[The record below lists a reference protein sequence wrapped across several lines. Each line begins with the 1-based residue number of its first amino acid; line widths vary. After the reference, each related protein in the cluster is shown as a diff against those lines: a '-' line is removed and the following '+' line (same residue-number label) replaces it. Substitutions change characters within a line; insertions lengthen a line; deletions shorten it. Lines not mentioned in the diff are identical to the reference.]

1 MIGNFIKKLL
11 GMPSSDDLAAYAQK
25 GAVIID
31 VRTPGEFQSG
41 HGKNSK
47 NIPLDRIGKEASKIK
62 AMNKPVIVCCR
73 SGARSGQAASILKGA
88 GVDVI
93 NGGPWQNVAN
103 L

>member
-11 GMPSSDDLAAYAQK
+11 GMPSNDDLAAYAQK

-31 VRTPGEFQSG
+31 VRTPGEFKSG

-47 NIPLDRIGKEASKIK
+47 NIPLDKIGEEASKIK

-88 GVDVI
+88 GIDVI
-93 NGGPWQNVAN
+93 NGGSWQNVAN

>member
-1 MIGNFIKKLL
+1 MIGKFIKKLL
-11 GMPSSDDLAAYAQK
+11 GMPNEDQLKEYASK

-31 VRTPGEFQSG
+31 VRSAAEFKGG
-41 HGKNSK
+41 HGKNAK
-47 NIPLDRIGKEASKIK
+47 NIPLDRINNEATKIK
-62 AMNKPVIVCCR
+62 AMNKPIIVWCR
-73 SGARSGQAASILKGA
+73 SGARSGQAASILKSK

>member
-11 GMPSSDDLAAYAQK
+11 GMPSSDNLAEYAQR

-47 NIPLDRIGKEASKIK
+47 NIPLDKISKEVSKIK

-73 SGARSGQAASILKGA
+73 SGARSGQAAGILKAA

-93 NGGPWQNVAN
+93 NGGSWQNVAN